1 MVGHGSLLAQ
11 QFICISDMLNV
22 LVHWSAALGYM
33 LIVNNLVNQFLIN
46 FKNSNRIMIL

>member
-1 MVGHGSLLAQ
+1 MVGHGSLKKKKMVGHGSLLAQ

-33 LIVNNLVNQFLIN
+33 LII
-46 FKNSNRIMIL
+46 